1 MTLNMLGVLDLS
13 FVTDTLIQLLTD
25 CVDTWPL
32 WAPAAGG
39 VGGEV
44 NRFTINI
51 TGAAPDTVRSLGQC
65 QLSIYLF
72 HVSPDPYQRNSPVVG
87 PRAQTIPAQ
96 PLSLDLY
103 YLLSAFAP
111 DDYHQEQQA
120 MSIAMRCLHQHPIV
134 RASAPI
140 PVSPPPAPLQFQPE
154 EFTLTMEVETVDS
167 LSRLWQSVTSSMR
180 LAAVYKVSVVFMTPP
195 VPAAPPAK
203 GVQQINLAADPA
215 ALPFAANGQLIGA
228 YRKVTYNSPH
238 SSAPR
243 SYDSSA
249 ATVAAGQTL
258 ILYGAGLSDR
268 SLSSESGGPNPT
280 AKRLYLLTPA
290 GIEQEVTNWI
300 VPVPNPN
307 LPPPINIVLD
317 ARLTVRLL
325 PPAPEPGVYQ
335 LRVGSDVASGDATT
349 YRSNAVPVSIAAAVT
364 GMPPPPAPPIL
375 SATTFNGTGFIPGK
389 TAVLLDTLPLAEG
402 PPHAGNFQIAGGNNI
417 TFQPPAGIPHGL
429 YAVRVRV
436 NNVESDPS
444 WWVSI

>member
-25 CVDTWPL
+25 CVDKWPL
-32 WAPAAGG
+32 WAPPAGSS
-39 VGGEV
+39 GGEV
-44 NRFTINI
+44 NKFTINI

-65 QLSIYLF
+65 QLSLYLF
-72 HVSPDPYQRNSPVVG
+72 HVTPDPYQRNSPVVG

-120 MSIAMRCLHQHPIV
+120 MSIAMRCFHQHPIV
-134 RASAPI
+134 RASVPI
-140 PVSPPPAPLQFQPE
+140 PVSPPPAPLQLKHE

-195 VPAAPPAK
+195 VPTVAPAK
-203 GVQQINLAADPA
+203 GVQQINLVADPA

-228 YRKVTYNSPH
+228 YRKVTYTSPH
-238 SSAPR
+238 SSASNPEIM

-258 ILYGAGLSDR
+258 ILYGAGLSDGSGR
-268 SLSSESGGPNPT
+268 SNPT

-290 GIEQEVTNWI
+290 GIEQKVTSWI

-307 LPPPINIVLD
+307 PPPTTIVLD
-317 ARLTVRLL
+317 ARLTVRL
-325 PPAPEPGVYQ
+325 PATAPEAGVYQ
-335 LRVGSDVASGDATT
+335 LRVGSDVASGDATS

-364 GMPPPPAPPIL
+364 GMPPPPVPPIL
-375 SATTFNGTGFIPGK
+375 GGNSFNGAGFVSGK
-389 TAVLLDTLPLAEG
+389 TTVLLDTLPLAEG
-402 PPHAGNFQIAGGNNI
+402 PPQAGNFQIAGGNTIN
-417 TFQPPAGIPHGL
+417 FEPPAGIPHGL

>member
-25 CVDTWPL
+25 CIDNWPL
-32 WAPAAGG
+32 WAPAAGSSS
-39 VGGEV
+39 GEV
-44 NRFTINI
+44 NKFTINV

-65 QLSIYLF
+65 QLSLYLF

-103 YLLSAFAP
+103 FLLSAFAP

-120 MSIAMRCLHQHPIV
+120 MSIAMRCFHQHPIV
-134 RASAPI
+134 HASVPI

-154 EFTLTMEVETVDS
+154 EFTLTLEVETVDS

-195 VPAAPPAK
+195 APAVAPAK

-228 YRKVTYNSPH
+228 YRKVTYTSPH
-238 SSAPR
+238 SSASSPKIL

-258 ILYGAGLSDR
+258 ILYGAGLSDGSSR
-268 SLSSESGGPNPT
+268 SNPT

-290 GIEQEVTNWI
+290 GTEQEVTSWI

-307 LPPPINIVLD
+307 PPPATIVLD
-317 ARLTVRLL
+317 ARLTVRL
-325 PPAPEPGVYQ
+325 PATAPEPGVYQ
-335 LRVGSDVASGDATT
+335 LQVGSDVASGDATS

-364 GMPPPPAPPIL
+364 GMPAAPAPPIL
-375 SATTFNGTGFIPGK
+375 GGNSFNGAGFVSGN
-389 TAVLLDTLPLAEG
+389 TAVFLDTLPLAEG
-402 PPHAGNFQIAGGNNI
+402 PAQAGNFQIAGGNTI
-417 TFQPPAGIPHGL
+417 TFEPPTGIPHRL
-429 YAVRVRV
+429 YAMRVRV